1 MKKLILLCSALLA
14 TVAVRAEG
22 YQVNTLSAK
31 QLGMGHVGT
40 GMKLNSESIY
50 FNPAGTAFQKEKFTF
65 SIGMTGIL
73 SNVTYLS
80 NNDYLG
86 DPLIEAKSDNKISTP
101 LYAYLNYK
109 PTENLAIGL
118 GFYTPYGSSMNW
130 GDNWAGAHLIQSINL
145 KAYTFQPTVSY
156 KLWDRLSIGVGVTVT
171 WGSFDLSRSMF
182 PVGATTNN
190 TIAAMLTAAGYAE
203 YAPIFSQAGDRALV
217 GAKLNGDAQVAFGA
231 NVGIM
236 WDINKHWTVGFSYRS
251 KMMMKVKEGAARLNY
266 ASPEIGEILRATG
279 MIPDLSTA
287 VVATEL
293 PLPTNLTWGV
303 SFRPTHRWEFAVDV
317 QYVLW
322 SAYRELSVSI
332 TDPVTHESVYDL
344 PNSIKN
350 YKNTVAVRIGGQYH
364 INKYL
369 TGRMGMYVDESPVR
383 SDFLNPET
391 PSMTK
396 ISYTAGLTINPCKN
410 FSIDLAYGYITSA
423 DPERTGSTPYYN
435 TLTYKAVYAQ
445 TCGQLIAGGMGT
457 EQAAAQAHTTAD
469 REATESFSGN
479 YSVSAHTFAIGF
491 NLKF

>member
-1 MKKLILLCSALLA
+1 MVLA
-14 TVAVRAEG
+14 
-22 YQVNTLSAK
+22 AK
-31 QLGMGHVGT
+31 CTKTQ
-40 GMKLNSESIY
+40 
-50 FNPAGTAFQKEKFTF
+50 
-65 SIGMTGIL
+65 
-73 SNVTYLS
+73 
-80 NNDYLG
+80 
-86 DPLIEAKSDNKISTP
+86 
-101 LYAYLNYK
+101 
-109 PTENLAIGL
+109 
-118 GFYTPYGSSMNW
+118 W
-130 GDNWAGAHLIQSINL
+130 
-145 KAYTFQPTVSY
+145 
-156 KLWDRLSIGVGVTVT
+156 
-171 WGSFDLSRSMF
+171 SR
-182 PVGATTNN
+182 
-190 TIAAMLTAAGYAE
+190 I
-203 YAPIFSQAGDRALV
+203 
-217 GAKLNGDAQVAFGA
+217 
-231 NVGIM
+231 
-236 WDINKHWTVGFSYRS
+236 
-251 KMMMKVKEGAARLNY
+251 
-266 ASPEIGEILRATG
+266 
-279 MIPDLSTA
+279 TA

-445 TCGQLIAGGMGT
+445 TYGQLIAGGMGT